1 MVRNLFALLALL
13 TVFSCMNQTKTSL
26 TQHPLDQS
34 ESRTLVLENGL
45 KVYLLSDPKFNMSAA
60 SMAVEVGSLEN
71 PQDREG
77 IAHFLEH
84 MLFLGTEKFPDVD
97 EYSEYLRT
105 YGGYANAYTCL
116 LYTSPSPRDATLS
129 RMPSSA

>member
-34 ESRTLVLENGL
+34 KSRTLVLENGL

-84 MLFLGTEKFPDVD
+84 MLFLGTEK
-97 EYSEYLRT
+97 
-105 YGGYANAYTCL
+105 NAF
-116 LYTSPSPRDATLS
+116 
-129 RMPSSA
+129 

>member
-13 TVFSCMNQTKTSL
+13 TAFSCMNQTKTSL

-71 PQDREG
+71 PQDRE
-77 IAHFLEH
+77 
-84 MLFLGTEKFPDVD
+84 
-97 EYSEYLRT
+97 
-105 YGGYANAYTCL
+105 
-116 LYTSPSPRDATLS
+116 
-129 RMPSSA
+129 

>member
-77 IAHFLEH
+77 IAH
-84 MLFLGTEKFPDVD
+84 
-97 EYSEYLRT
+97 
-105 YGGYANAYTCL
+105 
-116 LYTSPSPRDATLS
+116 
-129 RMPSSA
+129 